1 MKGGGDAA
9 PARGAR
15 LRADVLSGLTV
26 ALVGLPQCL
35 AYAMLS
41 GVPPA
46 YGLSTAAVAGFVAPL
61 VGRSPHI
68 ITGPT
73 NTTGLL
79 ILAAMAPW
87 LASNGLVGESGLAPL
102 ATLTFLAGA
111 VRILATLVRADQ
123 LLRFFPESVLVGFT
137 AGAGTLIGVNQLD
150 EALGLAPLGGGNLF
164 DELSGI
170 VAALRGGSFPAW
182 PAVTLSALTAAA
194 IFFGKRWRP
203 RWPVALAA
211 VVLATV
217 AAYLLG
223 LDAGAGLPVVSDR
236 AIVPR
241 GWPPVALP
249 TVDLGVIREMLL
261 PAAAIALLGTL
272 ELTVSVKASAEP
284 TDMKREIRA
293 QGVANLVGSFAGTFP
308 ASASLTRSAL
318 LRLGGAS
325 TRRAAMI
332 AAVAVVPI
340 LFFGADLVASIPQA
354 SLAGVLLVTAA
365 GMLDRRRLRRLW
377 DTSPESRLLLVT
389 TFLATLVLPLEWAI
403 LGGAGLGI
411 AIHLRNTSDP
421 RVHLLRPDGDGLV
434 PVSEEDKPPVVVVVV
449 SGDLYYA
456 AVPAFVEQVR
466 RLIPASARVVVFDLS
481 HAHQLRFS
489 AMRALEQLREELGS
503 QGVELRLAGVSK
515 EFAQVLESARSDLP
529 RSPADPVPG
538 ASVAR
543 CLREHCAD
551 ADEPPA

>member
-1 MKGGGDAA
+1 MSETVASSWME
-9 PARGAR
+9 R
-15 LRADVLSGLTV
+15 LRADALSGLTV

-46 YGLSTAAVAGFVAPL
+46 YGLSTAAIAGFVAPIF
-61 VGRSPHI
+61 GRSPHI

-87 LASNGLVGESGLAPL
+87 LASNGLVGDSGLGPL

-111 VRILATLVRADQ
+111 VRILATVMHADK

-137 AGAGTLIGVNQLD
+137 AGAGTLIGVNQFD

-170 VAALRGGSFPAW
+170 ATALSSGHLPAW
-182 PAVTLSALTAAA
+182 PAVALAAGTAVA
-194 IFFGKRWRP
+194 IFLGKRWRP
-203 RWPVALAA
+203 RWPIALGT

-217 AAYLLG
+217 AAFILG
-223 LDAGAGLPVVSDR
+223 LDASDGLPVVCDR
-236 AIVPR
+236 ATVPQ
-241 GWPPVALP
+241 GWPPVAMP
-249 TVDLGVIREMLL
+249 TVDLEVVRQLLL

-272 ELTVSVKASAEP
+272 ELTVSVKASGEV

-293 QGVANLVGSFAGTFP
+293 QGIANVVGSFAGTFP

-325 TRRAAMI
+325 TRRAAMV
-332 AAVAVVPI
+332 AAAAVVPI
-340 LFFGADLVASIPQA
+340 LFFGAELVGAIPQA

-365 GMLDRRRLRRLW
+365 GMLDRHRLKRLW
-377 DTSPESRLLLVT
+377 DTSPESRLLLVV

-403 LGGAGLGI
+403 LGGAGLAV

-421 RVHLLRPDGDGLV
+421 RIELLRPAAGSLV
-434 PVSEEDKPPVVVVVV
+434 PVEAGEQPRVVVVVV

-456 AVPAFVEQVR
+456 AVPRFLEQVR
-466 RLIPASARVVVFDLS
+466 ELIPPSAEVVVFDLS
-481 HAHQLRFS
+481 HAHQLRFA
-489 AMRALEQLREELGS
+489 AMKALEQLRQELS
-503 QGVELRLAGVSK
+503 ERSVQLWLAGVSM
-515 EFAQVLESARSDLP
+515 EFQRVLESAHSDLP
-529 RSPADPVPG
+529 IAPADRIPG
-538 ASVAR
+538 ASVSR
-543 CLREHCAD
+543 CLLEHCG
-551 ADEPPA
+551 ETEH

>member
-1 MKGGGDAA
+1 MTEAVA
-9 PARGAR
+9 SSRLER

-61 VGRSPHI
+61 FGRSPHI

-87 LASNGLVGESGLAPL
+87 LGGNGLVDEAGLPAL

-111 VRILATLVRADQ
+111 VRIGATVVRADK

-150 EALGLAPLGGGNLF
+150 EALGLVPLGGGNLF
-164 DELSGI
+164 DELAGI
-170 VAALRGGSFPAW
+170 VTALGAGQLPAW
-182 PAVTLSALTAAA
+182 PAVALALATAVA
-194 IFFGKRWRP
+194 IFVGKRLRP
-203 RWPVALAA
+203 RWPVALVT
-211 VVLATV
+211 VVVATV

-223 LDAGAGLPVVSDR
+223 LDASDGLPVVSDR
-236 AIVPR
+236 AVVPR
-241 GWPPVALP
+241 GWPPVAMP
-249 TVDLGVIREMLL
+249 TVDLEVVRQLLL

-272 ELTVSVKASAEP
+272 ELTVSVKASGEV

-293 QGVANLVGSFAGTFP
+293 QGVANVVGSFAGAFP

-325 TRRAAMI
+325 SRRAAMV

-340 LFFGADLVASIPQA
+340 LFFGAELVGAIPQA

-365 GMLDRRRLRRLW
+365 GMLDRHRLRRLW
-377 DTSPESRLLLVT
+377 DTSPESRLLLVA

-403 LGGAGLGI
+403 LGGAGLAI
-411 AIHLRNTSDP
+411 VIHLRNTSDP
-421 RVHLLRPDGDGLV
+421 RVELLRPENGRLV
-434 PVSEEDKPPVVVVVV
+434 PLEDGERSRVVVVVV

-456 AVPAFVEQVR
+456 AVPNFVEQVR
-466 RLIPASARVVVFDLS
+466 ELIPPSARIVVFDLS
-481 HAHQLRFS
+481 HAHQLRFA
-489 AMRALEQLREELGS
+489 AMKALEQLRDELAER
-503 QGVELRLAGVSK
+503 GVQLRLAGVSK
-515 EFAQVLESARSDLP
+515 EFQRVLESAHSDLP
-529 RSPADPVPG
+529 ISPADRIPG
-538 ASVAR
+538 ASVAQ
-543 CLREHCAD
+543 CLRDHC
-551 ADEPPA
+551 DEDVT